1 MLIRLIT
8 SGLVALSLSTGTF
21 AMHHANTDRPEGM
34 RVEQLQTAL
43 GLTDEQTTAV
53 TNIMRKQK
61 EQAKALREATRD
73 QRKALREQTRQELS
87 RVLTAEQ
94 MDLLD
99 ERRRQQAEKRSEKK
113 AHSN

>member
-8 SGLVALSLSTGTF
+8 SGLVALTVSTSTF
-21 AMHHANTDRPEGM
+21 AMHHAKADRPEGM

-43 GLTDEQTTAV
+43 GLTDEQTAAV

-73 QRKALREQTRQELS
+73 QRKALRDQTRQELS
-87 RVLTAEQ
+87 QVLTTEQ

-99 ERRRQQAEKRSEKK
+99 ERRRLQAEKRSEKR